1 MERHLK
7 EGTSMH
13 AWKPGRTWGAI
24 VMAIL
29 LMMSLAPIG
38 CAGTG
43 QRTGEVIDDSV
54 ITTKVKS
61 SFVGDSTVSAFDI
74 AVDTSEG
81 VVNLKGIVD
90 TSQQRQR
97 AIEIAQATNGVK
109 AVDARNLVVK
119 R

>member
-1 MERHLK
+1 
-7 EGTSMH
+7 
-13 AWKPGRTWGAI
+13 
-24 VMAIL
+24 MAIL
-29 LMMSLAPIG
+29 LMMSLIPIG
-38 CAGTG
+38 CASTG

-61 SFVGDSTVSAFDI
+61 SFVADSTVSALDI

-97 AIEIAQATNGVK
+97 AIEIAQATAGVK